1 MFELDYI
8 LNRIKITVNKEE
20 LEQIKKELNK
30 LEISIDN
37 KLELL
42 TRTELIDSIKS
53 SINNIFDAGYRLKI
67 NGTIIDS
74 KDLITTYNTAD
85 NIDNKLI
92 VMIVGDTDKE
102 DTSCE

>member
-1 MFELDYI
+1 MFELDYM
-8 LNRIKITVNKEE
+8 LNRIKDSVNKEE

-30 LEISIDN
+30 LEISIDD

-67 NGTIIDS
+67 NDTIIENNDTMVNYMAS
-74 KDLITTYNTAD
+74 SDK
-85 NIDNKLI
+85 KLI
-92 VMIVGDTDKE
+92 VIKIGDISTF
-102 DTSCE
+102 